1 MLPSMNSNQLDP
13 ACLPPRIHFLG
24 ICGRMVGGLALA
36 LHELGLSLSGSDGR
50 QFPPMSDLL
59 AAAGIK
65 VNEDW
70 SEDHLPRRLDA
81 VVTGGVI
88 EETNPELAAARRRG
102 VPIWNATEFL
112 EEYFLRNSENLVV
125 AGTKGKTT
133 TTAMLAWI
141 LRHAG
146 RTPNFL
152 IGGPVRKAGWPLMR
166 LNQGPVMVLE
176 GDEYPCSLTDPIPK
190 FLRYHPRHLAVT
202 NLRLDHPD
210 RFPTEAAYRAPFE
223 QACASLAKDGNLIL
237 NADDAGSSSL
247 AGCTSAPVTTVGFSR
262 QAAHRI
268 TGFRSSGMACRFQLA
283 GISFRLR
290 LSGRMNAQNAALAA
304 VTAGVVG
311 VGLSVSSAAL
321 ADFPGVLGRQ
331 ELLARIGD
339 SWIYSDEAYHPLAIR
354 AVLGAIKSR
363 HPKRKIIVVFAPSYT
378 GGCNGIAQREL
389 PSCLASAASA
399 AVLFPACDAPLPAEC
414 PFDDQQFCRDLIT
427 LGVMAKTIATL
438 TELVQT
444 TCELVS
450 NGDILLICMP
460 PGPPVAKQRILQ
472 QLEKTLGHPAK
483 RGPEK

>member
-1 MLPSMNSNQLDP
+1 MKSNQLDP
-13 ACLPPRIHFLG
+13 ASLPRRIHLLG

-36 LHELGLSLSGSDGR
+36 LHELGLSISGSDAR

-65 VNEDW
+65 VNEAW
-70 SEDHLPRRLDA
+70 SRGHLPRRLDA
-81 VVTGGVI
+81 VVTGGAI
-88 EETNPELAAARRRG
+88 EETNPELVEARRRG
-102 VPIWNATEFL
+102 VPIWNATSFL
-112 EEYFLRNSENLVV
+112 EEYFLRHSENMVV

-141 LRHAG
+141 LHHAG
-146 RTPNFL
+146 WTPNFL
-152 IGGPVRKAGWPLMR
+152 IGGVVRKAGWPLMR

-176 GDEYPCSLTDPIPK
+176 GDEYSCSLRDPAPK
-190 FLRYHPRHLAVT
+190 FLRYHPRHLVVT
-202 NLRLDHPD
+202 NVRLDHPD

-223 QACASLAKDGNLIL
+223 LACASLPKEGNLIL

-247 AGCTSAPVTTVGFSR
+247 AGFTSAPVTSVGFSR
-262 QAAHRI
+262 QAIHRI
-268 TGFRSSGMACRFQLA
+268 TGFRSSGKACRFQLD
-283 GISFRLR
+283 GVSFCLR
-290 LSGRMNAQNAALAA
+290 LSGRMNVQNAALAA
-304 VTAGVVG
+304 VTASVVG
-311 VGLSVSSAAL
+311 VSLSVSSAAL

-339 SWIYSDEAYHPLAIR
+339 SWIYSDEAYHPLAVR
-354 AVLGAIKSR
+354 AVLDAIKSR

-378 GGCNGIAQREL
+378 GGRGGIAQREL

-399 AVLFPACDAPLPAEC
+399 AVLFPACDGPPSAEA

-427 LGVMAKTIATL
+427 LGVMAKTISTL

-460 PGPPVAKQRILQ
+460 PGPPVTKQRILK
-472 QLEKTLGHPAK
+472 QLEETLGHPAK